1 MLSKDLPGI
10 AEQTKDPAV
19 RAAALLCQKN
29 QIYPVDSHVLSAE
42 GEFIDGLWVEDA
54 LLFRAS
60 PRPPQ
65 IERPAPTYS
74 GNSDSIY
81 RQFLE
86 AARDKARGGDR

>member
-1 MLSKDLPGI
+1 M
-10 AEQTKDPAV
+10 

-29 QIYPVDSHVLSAE
+29 KIYPVDSLVLSPE
-42 GEFIDGLWVEDA
+42 GDFIAGLWVEDA

-65 IERPAPTYS
+65 IKRPAPTFS

-86 AARDKARGGDR
+86 AALEKARGGDR